1 MESYPLLLTPSTDF
15 SAVVVVLLHLTGS
28 VAHLSLCLQLP
39 QKTDRIVF
47 CAPTES
53 QMTVYRR
60 ALDTP
65 VMHLLRTKD
74 EMCTFPSTL
83 Y

>member
-1 MESYPLLLTPSTDF
+1 MMCF
-15 SAVVVVLLHLTGS
+15 
-28 VAHLSLCLQLP
+28 SLCLQLP

-47 CAPTES
+47 CAPTDS

-74 EMCTFPSTL
+74 ERCTFLSVTVCSPFFGLDPLLVLCSFL
-83 Y
+83 YSLDIF